1 MAKNEKTS
9 ETVASIAA
17 RGLKDPGSLTKAE
30 IKAVSATALTQ
41 TPDQKK
47 SAAKAPVKAAAKP
60 AAKAAAPTKKAA
72 APAKST
78 KAAPA
83 KAAKPAAKA
92 PAKAA
97 AKPAAKTAA
106 KKK

>member
-9 ETVASIAA
+9 EKVASIAA

-30 IKAVSATALTQ
+30 IKAISATALAQ
-41 TPDQKK
+41 APDQKK
-47 SAAKAPVKAAAKP
+47 SAAKAPVKTAAKP
-60 AAKAAAPTKKAA
+60 TTTKAAAAT
-72 APAKST
+72 S
-78 KAAPA
+78 A

-97 AKPAAKTAA
+97 TKPAVKTAT

>member
-60 AAKAAAPTKKAA
+60 ATKAAVPAKAA
-72 APAKST
+72 APAKAA
-78 KAAPA
+78 KATPA

>member
-47 SAAKAPVKAAAKP
+47 SAAKAPVKAVAKP
-60 AAKAAAPTKKAA
+60 AAKAAPTKA
-72 APAKST
+72 APAKAT

>member
-60 AAKAAAPTKKAA
+60 ATKAAAPAKAAAPTKAA
-72 APAKST
+72 

>member
-60 AAKAAAPTKKAA
+60 AATKTAP
-72 APAKST
+72 
-78 KAAPA
+78 
-83 KAAKPAAKA
+83 AKPAAKA

-97 AKPAAKTAA
+97 PKPAAKPAT

>member
-60 AAKAAAPTKKAA
+60 ATKAAVPAKAA
-72 APAKST
+72 APAKAA
-78 KAAPA
+78 KATPA

-97 AKPAAKTAA
+97 AKPATKTAA